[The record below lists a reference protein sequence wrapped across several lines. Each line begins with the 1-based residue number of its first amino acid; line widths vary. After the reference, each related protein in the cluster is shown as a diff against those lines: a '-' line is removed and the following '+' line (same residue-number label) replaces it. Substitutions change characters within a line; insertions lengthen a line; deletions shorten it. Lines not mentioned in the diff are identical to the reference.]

1 MFKHYVL
8 AFAVAITSFTALAEN
23 EPTYKDDI
31 PTVLTQLGEHK
42 LLDIVAYKANKKD
55 EEFIPSESKAPE
67 VIQVDTDVSDLSKF
81 EYYLRADGNVI
92 TRLTYSNEKVYK
104 ADILVKAINFKTE
117 YRYPSYVISAERQ
130 SEFYKHDMIDYLIST
145 GWGNKGMFEN
155 EFVKDNYIIKVA
167 HSADYSLILEISTTD
182 LITELNAI
190 KMDNDTYKE
199 EDDYLKGI
207 YTSLM
212 STTTK

>member
-42 LLDIVAYKANKKD
+42 LLDIVAYKVNKKD

-104 ADILVKAINFKTE
+104 TDILVKAINFKTE
-117 YRYPSYVISAERQ
+117 YRYPSYVISSERQ
-130 SEFYKHDMIDYLIST
+130 YDFYKHDLVDYLIST
-145 GWGNKGMFEN
+145 GWENKGVFEN
-155 EFVKDNYIIKVA
+155 EYTKDNYLVKIT
-167 HSADYSLILEISTTD
+167 HSADYAIVLEFTTRD

-190 KMDNDTYKE
+190 KLDIDSYKE
-199 EDDYLKGI
+199 DDEYLKGV
-207 YTSLM
+207 YKSLI
-212 STTTK
+212 TIEK